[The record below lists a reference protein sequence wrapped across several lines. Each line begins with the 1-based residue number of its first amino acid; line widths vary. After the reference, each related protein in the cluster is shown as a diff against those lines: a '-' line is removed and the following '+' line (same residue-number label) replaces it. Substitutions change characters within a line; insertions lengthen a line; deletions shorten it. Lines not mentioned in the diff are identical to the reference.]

1 MFTDHFSVGDT
12 FWEAA
17 VNTTNSII
25 RILELIF
32 STVKGV
38 QKINKQDMYIHFIVF
53 YKLLN
58 DMGKERESGQESG
71 IRSIIRAW
79 LPFLMT

>member
-32 STVKGV
+32 SMGKGG
-38 QKINKQDMYIHFIVF
+38 QKINRQDMYIHFIVF

-58 DMGKERESGQESG
+58 DMGKKREKVAKSRGSKVSLG
-71 IRSIIRAW
+71 
-79 LPFLMT
+79 LGFHF

>member
-1 MFTDHFSVGDT
+1 MFTDHFFVGDT

-17 VNTTNSII
+17 VNKTNSIL

-32 STVKGV
+32 SVGKGG
-38 QKINKQDMYIHFIVF
+38 QKINNQGMYIHFIEF

-58 DMGKERESGQESG
+58 DMGKKR
-71 IRSIIRAW
+71 
-79 LPFLMT
+79 